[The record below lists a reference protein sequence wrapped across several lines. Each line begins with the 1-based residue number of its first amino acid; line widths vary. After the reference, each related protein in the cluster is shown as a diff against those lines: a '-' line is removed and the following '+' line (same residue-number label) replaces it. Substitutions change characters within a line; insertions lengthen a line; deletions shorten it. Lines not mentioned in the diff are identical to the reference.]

1 MTTLAILLPLNHDGK
16 IRRMATIL
24 VIDDNQKLL
33 DMLRR
38 TLNYEGFRVLTA
50 TNGYDALEAVA
61 AQRPDLLVLDWL
73 MPDLD
78 GIGVVTRLRT
88 LADEIPILMLTAR
101 DAVEHRVE
109 GLSSGADDY
118 LVKPFATAEL
128 LARIQALLRRTKTG
142 VGERP
147 LAYADLFLNPTTRET
162 RRSAR
167 YFDLT
172 PTEYELFRYLLRH
185 PRQVLPRERILET
198 VWGYDF
204 EGDDNVLEVY
214 IGYLRKKT
222 EAVGEPRLIQTIRGV
237 GYVLREE

>member
-1 MTTLAILLPLNHDGK
+1 
-16 IRRMATIL
+16 MATIL
-24 VIDDNQKLL
+24 IIDDNQKLL

-38 TLNYEGFRVLTA
+38 TLRYEGFRVLTA
-50 TNGYDALEAVA
+50 TNGYDALETVA

-78 GIGVVTRLRT
+78 GIGVVTRLRS

-128 LARIQALLRRTKTG
+128 LARIQALLRRMKTG
-142 VGERP
+142 EGERP

-162 RRSAR
+162 RRASR
-167 YFDLT
+167 HFDLT
-172 PTEYELFRYLLRH
+172 PTEYDLFCYLLRH

-204 EGDDNVLEVY
+204 NGDDNVLEVY

-222 EAVGEPRLIQTIRGV
+222 EANGEPRLIQTIRGV
-237 GYVLREE
+237 GYVLRKE

>member
-1 MTTLAILLPLNHDGK
+1 
-16 IRRMATIL
+16 MATIL

-38 TLNYEGFRVLTA
+38 TLRYEGFEVLTA
-50 TNGYDALEAVA
+50 SSGREALETVA
-61 AQRPDLLVLDWL
+61 DQRPDLLVLDWL

-78 GIGVVTRLRT
+78 GIGVVTRLRS

-128 LARIQALLRRTKTG
+128 LARIQALLRRVKTIDE
-142 VGERP
+142 ERP
-147 LAYADLFLNPTTRET
+147 LTYADLYLNPVTRET
-162 RRSAR
+162 RRANR
-167 YFDLT
+167 RFDLT
-172 PTEYELFRYLLRH
+172 PTEYALFCYLLRH

-204 EGDDNVLEVY
+204 DGDDNVLEVY

-222 EAVGEPRLIQTIRGV
+222 EATGEPRLIQTIRGV

>member
-1 MTTLAILLPLNHDGK
+1 MTK
-16 IRRMATIL
+16 IL
-24 VIDDNQKLL
+24 VVDDNQKLL

-38 TLNYEGFRVLTA
+38 TLTYEGFDVLTA
-50 TNGYDALEAVA
+50 TSGRTALGVIDAE
-61 AQRPDLLVLDWL
+61 RPDLLVLDWL

-78 GIGVVTRLRT
+78 GIDVIERLRS
-88 LADEIPILMLTAR
+88 LADDLPILMLTAR

-109 GLSSGADDY
+109 GLTSGADDY

-128 LARIQALLRRTKTG
+128 LARIQALLRRTKG
-142 VGERP
+142 QQADAP
-147 LAYADLFLNPTTRET
+147 LTFADLYLHPSTRES
-162 RRSAR
+162 RRGPRA
-167 YFDLT
+167 FDLT
-172 PTEYELFRYLLRH
+172 PTEYTLLEFFLRH

-204 EGDDNVLEVY
+204 GGDDNVLEVY

-222 EAVGEPRLIQTIRGV
+222 EAGNEPRLIQTIRGV